1 MTVAPGQ
8 EVLVKHHQNWG
19 RRCVAD
25 VAPEIK
31 IVRPPKNGTVEVRPG
46 DFVVKGNVQSNL
58 VCVGQTLPGVGVY
71 YRAAATEGADSF
83 RYVVTLGGTSHVQT
97 VTRIETEVEISV
109 K

>member
-1 MTVAPGQ
+1 M
-8 EVLVKHHQNWG
+8 KHHQNWG

-25 VAPEIK
+25 VAPEIN
-31 IVRPPKNGTVEVRPG
+31 ICPAAQERHRRGRPG